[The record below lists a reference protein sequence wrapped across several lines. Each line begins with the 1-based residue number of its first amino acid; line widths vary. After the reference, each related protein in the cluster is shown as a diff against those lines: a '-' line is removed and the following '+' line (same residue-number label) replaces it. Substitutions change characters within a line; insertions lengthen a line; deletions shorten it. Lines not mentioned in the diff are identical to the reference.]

1 MLKKYG
7 DVICGVV
14 LMIIAVILFISTF
27 SIRSLLGMTPG
38 PEFMPRVASVLLFI
52 VSAGIAI
59 EGYGHSKYYIPENV
73 TEEEAAYVK
82 AGNRKVIYSA
92 ILIGFYVFSFNTLG
106 FVIST
111 IIYEFCQMIILTP
124 KNKKKN
130 YLIFAIVSIVSTLF
144 FYIVF
149 NYVLY
154 LMLPV
159 GLLRYLGL

>member
-1 MLKKYG
+1 MLKKYR

-14 LMIIAVILFISTF
+14 LMIVAVILFISTF
-27 SIRSLLGMTPG
+27 SIRSLLGMNPG
-38 PEFMPRVASVLLFI
+38 PEFMPQVASVLLFI

-59 EGYGHSKYYIPENV
+59 EGYGHSKYY
-73 TEEEAAYVK
+73 TEEEVDDEEKKYRS
-82 AGNRKVIYSA
+82 AGRRKVLYSV
-92 ILIGFYVFSFNTLG
+92 ILIGFYVFAFDFLG

-124 KNKKKN
+124 VGQKKN
-130 YLIFAIVSIVSTLF
+130 YLLFAAVSIISTVF

-159 GLLRYLGL
+159 GLLRFIGL